1 VATSKKAEAR
11 APVPV
16 VDVAGARLAAREA
29 DQADARDLAT
39 NPERA
44 DERRTVRAAL
54 ARMGITGD
62 VFRTPKAKPP
72 KPAKTKQMT
81 MLPAFKGP
89 TVLARFRK

>member
-1 VATSKKAEAR
+1 MAKGNKEKAR

-44 DERRTVRAAL
+44 AERRTVRAVL

-62 VFRTPKAKPP
+62 VFRAPKPKPP
-72 KPAKTKQMT
+72 KPAKTIQLK
-81 MLPAFKGP
+81 MLFRGP
-89 TVLARFRK
+89 PVLTRFRNEK